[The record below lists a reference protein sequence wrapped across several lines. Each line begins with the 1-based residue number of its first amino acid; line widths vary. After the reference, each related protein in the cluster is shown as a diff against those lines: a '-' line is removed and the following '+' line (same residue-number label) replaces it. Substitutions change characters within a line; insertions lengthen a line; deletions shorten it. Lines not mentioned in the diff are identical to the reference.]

1 MKIKIIALIYMFV
14 AMTYISQAQLA
25 TPQTLDIT
33 KGWKILVG
41 DNPAFAQ
48 PSFDDKDWKPI
59 SVLSNWEKQGY
70 TDMDGVAWYRVK
82 FAMPHMLPS
91 CNSYLKGVVISLGKI
106 DDNDVT
112 YLNGHQIGATEG
124 WDINRKYVAPNEWV
138 NFGGDNVIAIR
149 VTDNSGGGGMYAGD
163 HTLGICPGDLSSF
176 ISFASPVAEPKSFS
190 PDNAVVQKTV
200 AIKTSNVFRHLPV
213 TLHVKVYEGNTGKI
227 ILDKS
232 EEMELGDHA
241 DSTFTFSATLP
252 ENGLYRSSFTLYSR
266 YMTDTVEGGDL
277 LMYLKGDHSNPT
289 KVIPVV
295 PNLIPAKSISFDLSK
310 IQLTGYLGDR
320 VDANQ
325 VERLLKIDE
334 TGILEGFY
342 NRPGK
347 QTWVGEYPGKYLHAA
362 ARAWNY
368 SNDTRLKTQMDRIVD
383 ILISC
388 QNEDG
393 YLGTYLPADYW
404 SDWDVWAHKYD
415 LLGLLSYYGVTN
427 YQPALKTCE
436 RIGDLL
442 CRTFGTQPGQ
452 LSIEQSGG
460 HVGMASMS
468 VLEAMVELYRYTGNK
483 KYLDF
488 CNYIIAAYDAPKG
501 PHIISTLNTVGKV
514 NKTANAKA
522 YEMMSNCTGIV
533 KMYQVTGN
541 PVLLSAMQKGWN
553 DIATNR
559 LYITG
564 TSSKGELFQDE
575 HVFPADNSVHMG
587 EGCVS
592 TTWLQFSQALY
603 NLTGHS
609 KYMDEIEKT
618 IYNHLFAAENPNTGC
633 VAYYTAL
640 QGVKPYRCN
649 IMAHCCL
656 SSVPRGIAAIPELA
670 FTKNATGGYNINLYS
685 SGSFRDDIITKS
697 GALLPLKLTIASDF
711 PAKGNTAITMD
722 LPQQANF
729 SLALRVPVWAKNYL
743 ATIDGKKYNGIPG
756 KYLVL
761 NRTWKKHSTVSVK
774 MDMNVHSL
782 DGGQS
787 YPGYVAIKSG
797 TQVMAFDH
805 DLNPAIKNIED
816 LKLINSSIAPLSSV
830 SLPANWFGNEVF
842 VIKAMY
848 EGNPVE
854 IKLVPFAEAGQN
866 GGEVRV
872 WIKKQ

>member
-1 MKIKIIALIYMFV
+1 MKIKIIALIGMV
-14 AMTYISQAQLA
+14 ALMYTSQAQQSDSK
-25 TPQTLDIT
+25 TVNIT

-41 DNPAFAQ
+41 DNPAYAQ
-48 PSFDDKDWKPI
+48 PLFEDKDWKPI
-59 SVLSNWEKQGY
+59 SVLSNWEAQGY
-70 TDMDGVAWYRVK
+70 TDMDGIAWYRVK
-82 FAMPHMLPS
+82 FAMPNRLPS
-91 CNSYLKGVVISLGKI
+91 CNPYLKGVVISLGKI

-124 WDINRKYVAPNEWV
+124 WDINRKYVAPTEWF

-163 HTLGICPGDLSSF
+163 HTLGMCPGDLASF
-176 ISFASPVAEPKSFS
+176 ISFASPVTELKSFS

-200 AIKTSNVFRHLPV
+200 TIKTLNVLKALPV
-213 TLHVKVYEGNTGKI
+213 TLHIKVYEGKTGKV

-232 EEMELGDHA
+232 EEMELGDHS
-241 DSTFTFSATLP
+241 DSTFTFSATIP
-252 ENGLYRSSFTLYSR
+252 ENGLYRSSYTLYSK
-266 YMTDTVEGGDL
+266 YMTDTVKGGDL
-277 LMYLKGDHSNPT
+277 LVYAKGDHSNPT
-289 KVIPVV
+289 KVKPVV
-295 PNLIPAKSISFDLSK
+295 PNLIPAKSISFDLNK

-320 VDANQ
+320 VDANTI
-325 VERLLKIDE
+325 ERLLKIDE

-368 SNDTRLKTQMDRIVD
+368 SNDPRLKTQMDRIVD

-388 QNEDG
+388 QNQDG

-404 SDWDVWAHKYD
+404 THWDVWAHKYD
-415 LLGLLSYYGVTN
+415 LLGLLSYYSVTN

-442 CRTFGTQPGQ
+442 CRTFGNQPGQ
-452 LSIEQSGG
+452 LAIEQSGG

-468 VLEAMVELYRYTGNK
+468 VLESMVELYRYTGNK

-533 KMYQVTGN
+533 KLYQVTGN

-553 DIATNR
+553 DITANR

-592 TTWLQFSQALY
+592 TTWLQFSQSLY
-603 NLTGHS
+603 NLTGQP
-609 KYMDEIEKT
+609 KYIDEIEKT

-656 SSVPRGIAAIPELA
+656 ASVPRGIVAIPELA
-670 FTKNATGGYNINLYS
+670 FTKNSTGGYNINLYS
-685 SGSFRDDIITKS
+685 SGSFGDDIITKG
-697 GALLPLKLTIASDF
+697 GALLPLKLTIVSGF
-711 PAKGNTAITMD
+711 PAKGNTEITLD
-722 LPQQANF
+722 LPQQANV
-729 SLALRVPVWAKNYL
+729 SLSLRVPVWAKNYV

-761 NRTWKKHSTVSVK
+761 NRTWKKHSKLSIT

-787 YPGYVAIKSG
+787 YPGYVAVKSG
-797 TQVMAFDH
+797 TQVLAFDT
-805 DLNPAIKNIED
+805 DLNPSIKNIDD
-816 LKLINSSIAPLSSV
+816 LKLINASVSPLPNA
-830 SLPANWFGNEVF
+830 SLPANWFGKEVF
-842 VIKAMY
+842 VTKAMY
-848 EGNPVE
+848 EGKPLE

>member
-1 MKIKIIALIYMFV
+1 MKIKIVALICMLVVLIYP
-14 AMTYISQAQLA
+14 SHAQQA
-25 TPQTLDIT
+25 TPQMVDIT
-33 KGWKILVG
+33 KGWKIFVG

-48 PSFDDKDWKPI
+48 PSFDDKYWKPI

-82 FAMPHMLPS
+82 FTMPGILPS
-91 CNSYLKGVVISLGKI
+91 CNPYLKGILISLGKI

-124 WDINRKYVAPNEWV
+124 WEISRKYVVPNEWL
-138 NFGGDNVIAIR
+138 NLEGDNLIAIR
-149 VTDNSGGGGMYAGD
+149 VTDVTGGGGMYAGD
-163 HTLGICPGDLSSF
+163 HTLDKCPSNIASF
-176 ISFASPVAEPKSFS
+176 ISFAPPVTEPKIFSPVNTVIQKNVTIKSL
-190 PDNAVVQKTV
+190 
-200 AIKTSNVFRHLPV
+200 NVLKDLPV
-213 TLHVKVYEGNTGKI
+213 TLHFKVYAGETGKV

-232 EEMELGDHA
+232 KEMELGDNA
-241 DSTFTFSATLP
+241 DTTITFSVTLP
-252 ENGLYRSSFTLYSR
+252 ENGSYRSSYTLYSK
-266 YMTDTVEGGDL
+266 YMKDTVKGSDL
-277 LMYLKGDHSNPT
+277 LVYAKGNHSYPT
-289 KVIPVV
+289 KVKPVV
-295 PNLIPAKSISFDLSK
+295 PNLIPDKSISFDLSK

-320 VDANQ
+320 INANHI
-325 VERLLKIDE
+325 ERLLKIDE

-368 SNDTRLKTQMDRIVD
+368 SNDPRLKTQMDRIVD

-388 QNEDG
+388 QNQDG
-393 YLGTYLPADYW
+393 YLGTYLPDDYW
-404 SDWDVWAHKYD
+404 TDWDVWAHKYD
-415 LLGLLSYYGVTN
+415 LLGLLSYYSVTN
-427 YQPALKTCE
+427 YLPALKTCE

-442 CRTFGTQPGQ
+442 CRTFGNKPGQ
-452 LSIEQSGG
+452 VAIEQSGG

-468 VLEAMVELYRYTGNK
+468 VLESMVELYRYTGKK

-488 CNYIIAAYDAPKG
+488 CNYIVAAYDAPKG
-501 PHIISTLNTVGKV
+501 PHIISSLNTVGKV

-522 YEMMSNCTGIV
+522 YEMMSNCTGII

-541 PVLLSAMQKGWN
+541 PVLLSAMQNGWN

-564 TSSKGELFQDE
+564 TSSKGELFQDDNL
-575 HVFPADNSVHMG
+575 FPADNSVHMG

-603 NLTGHS
+603 NLTGQA
-609 KYMDEIEKT
+609 KYIDEIEKT

-656 SSVPRGIAAIPELA
+656 ASVPRGIAAIPELA
-670 FTKNATGGYNINLYS
+670 FTKNATGGYIINLYS
-685 SGSFRDDIITKS
+685 SGSFKDNLITKS
-697 GALLPLKLTIASDF
+697 GTTLPINLTMVSGF
-711 PAKGNTAITMD
+711 PAKGNIEITVD
-722 LPQQANF
+722 LPQQAQA
-729 SLALRVPVWAKNYL
+729 SLALRVPDWAKNYV
-743 ATIDGKKYNGIPG
+743 ATIDGKKYIGIPG

-761 NRTWKKHSTVSVK
+761 SRTWKKHSIVSVS
-774 MDMNVHSL
+774 MDMHVHFL

-805 DLNPAIKNIED
+805 DLNPVIKNIDD
-816 LKLINSSIAPLSSV
+816 LKLINSSIAPVSAL
-830 SLPANWFGNEVF
+830 SLPANWFGKEVF
-842 VIKAMY
+842 VTKAMY

-854 IKLVPFAEAGQN
+854 VNFVPFAEAGQN